1 MVKNRDAPNNT
12 PSQEDFPLSGYKGL
26 VVAMLKLTMKD
37 LTIPESEI
45 EISSYD
51 GKGAIK
57 WKKKKKS
64 DKYSAYRFVVSEWFE
79 SLCWYIGVEPD
90 IIRRYAIERY
100 NESKKK

>member
-1 MVKNRDAPNNT
+1 MVKNRDMPNNT

-26 VVAMLKLTMKD
+26 VIAIFKLMMKD
-37 LTIPESEI
+37 LTISESEI
-45 EISSYD
+45 EIRPHDS
-51 GKGAIK
+51 KGAIK

-64 DKYSAYRFVVSEWFE
+64 DKCSAYCFVMSKWFE
-79 SLCWYIGVEPD
+79 DLCWYIGVEPD